1 MLILAA
7 VLAIFVYG
15 VIAAMLGTIL
25 PGLAERFHLTPK
37 QNGVIAFAQA
47 LGLMIASLGVG
58 PLIDNEGKK
67 IGLIIG
73 LALIALALASLPK
86 ASGYGSIIALLFLL
100 GLGGGVVVTGANALV
115 SDVAEAHRGTA
126 LNLVNLFFGLGGMAT
141 PFIAANLLKRDTV
154 KLCYAAGVFAV
165 VALAVQWAAPIPG
178 PTGVQSFVLAD
189 AGAVLGKPILL
200 LCGLLLFLYVSC
212 EVGIWNWLA
221 QHLIAQGIPESR
233 ALNVLSLGFALGLLV
248 GRVAVSPILI
258 TVPPATVTLVSAV
271 AMAVTSYLL
280 FSGRVPLMTRAS
292 GGYGGPALVGCL
304 AGGAVGF
311 LGGTSPTLS
320 FLDVLTR
327 GASMRGIDAVLRK
340 PVAEIASNYMLAGA
354 LAGLVAGLGLA
365 SILSKLRHRGLH
377 DKTKPSANLTP
388 AWILVFI
395 TGVAMAP
402 VFPTTLAIVGDAFPR
417 MTGTAIG
424 FAITCGWLG
433 LAVSSRIIGAIA
445 GGDPK
450 RLKKALLVIPAFSV
464 LMVAINLAILSA
476 LHK

>member
-25 PGLAERFHLTPK
+25 PGLSERFHLTPK

-47 LGLMIASLGVG
+47 VGLMLASLGVG
-58 PLIDNEGKK
+58 PLIDNQGKK

-73 LALIALALASLPK
+73 LALIALALVALPK
-86 ASGYGSIIALLFLL
+86 ARGFTSIIALLFLL

-115 SDVAEAHRGTA
+115 SDVGEAHRASA

-154 KLCYAAGVFAV
+154 KLCYTAGVLV
-165 VALAVQWAAPIPG
+165 VIALAVQWAAPIPG

-189 AGAVLGKPILL
+189 AGAVLAKPILL

-221 QHLIAQGIPESR
+221 QHLIAQGISESR

-248 GRVAVSPILI
+248 GRVAVAPILI
-258 TVPPATVTLVSAV
+258 TVPPATVTLVAAV
-271 AMAVTSYLL
+271 AMAVTSYL
-280 FSGRVPLMTRAS
+280 
-292 GGYGGPALVGCL
+292 ALK
-304 AGGAVGF
+304 ARTAK
-311 LGGTSPTLS
+311 
-320 FLDVLTR
+320 
-327 GASMRGIDAVLRK
+327 A
-340 PVAEIASNYMLAGA
+340 
-354 LAGLVAGLGLA
+354 
-365 SILSKLRHRGLH
+365 
-377 DKTKPSANLTP
+377 

-395 TGVAMAP
+395 AGLAMAP
-402 VFPTTLAIVGDAFPR
+402 VFPTTLAIVGGAFPR

-445 GGDPK
+445 GGDPR

-464 LMVAINLAILSA
+464 VMVAINLAILSV
-476 LHK
+476 LPK